1 MTAVGARSSRPGL
14 WAGLAIGTAAVI
26 FGLKSAGAIDQGTT
40 TLLATIPLVLM
51 HALLAS
57 MAKGVTTVLEEQ
69 STGLIA
75 TQSEAEGAGRPGVDR
90 A

>member
-1 MTAVGARSSRPGL
+1 
-14 WAGLAIGTAAVI
+14 
-26 FGLKSAGAIDQGTT
+26 
-40 TLLATIPLVLM
+40 M